1 MAHAVL
7 TAINVPDLSPAD
19 DAFTQLPTRHAL
31 RWVGLSGQPANAL
44 ERGIR
49 GVRLSRYRAAA
60 QAALAA
66 GKDCFVISHLP
77 LMTAA
82 VAHLLRIRGRHVPHL
97 GFAFNFTK
105 LPSGW
110 RHAYLRNA
118 LSRVDQLTVFSS
130 YEKTLYAE
138 HFGIDPSR
146 FVPVIWTQGVPPV
159 QTEPGI
165 DLKTPYL
172 CAIGGEGRDFTL
184 LIETA
189 KRLEPGITMVIIAR
203 PHSLAGLPIPD
214 NVTVLTN
221 IPLART
227 WRIAQDSLGVLVPLV
242 ERGTCCGQ
250 ITLVSAKLLG
260 LPLATTWAYATR
272 EYVYGRAAVLECEPG
287 DVIAY
292 ANLANRMV
300 AEGRALRAIAEL
312 GVDDEREIHAPRL
325 WATYVDE
332 FVKRVVKNE
341 EYD

>member
-1 MAHAVL
+1 ML
-7 TAINVPDLSPAD
+7 TAINVPDISPAD
-19 DAFTQLPTRHAL
+19 DAFTQLPTRHPL
-31 RWVGLSGQPANAL
+31 NWVRLSGLPSNVL
-44 ERGIR
+44 ERHVR
-49 GVRLSRYRAAA
+49 GVRVSRYRAAA
-60 QAALAA
+60 QAVLAA
-66 GKDCFVISHLP
+66 GKDCFIISHLP

-82 VAHLLRIRGRHVPHL
+82 VAHLLRVRGRHVPHL

-105 LPSGW
+105 LPGGW

-146 FVPVIWTQGVPPV
+146 FVPVIWTQGAPPV

-203 PHSLAGLPIPD
+203 PHSLAGLSIPD

-227 WRIAQDSLGVLVPLV
+227 WRIAQDSLGVLVPLLG
-242 ERGTCCGQ
+242 RDTCCGQ

-260 LPLATTWAYATR
+260 VPLATTWAHATR
-272 EYVYGRAAVLECEPG
+272 EYVQGRAAVLECEPG
-287 DVIAY
+287 DVIAF
-292 ANLANRMV
+292 ANMANKLV
-300 AEGRALRAIAEL
+300 AEKREFRLMAVSQMSMECSIHDRHHWAEH
-312 GVDDEREIHAPRL
+312 VDAFIKQKI
-325 WATYVDE
+325 E
-332 FVKRVVKNE
+332 F
-341 EYD
+341 